1 MTVKMKEL
9 ILKYRRTIIVF
20 IHAAIIAAA
29 YLLSFA
35 SRFEL
40 IFYKTPGNLSLFLST
55 LTPILVLRLISYWYF
70 DLFKGLWRYVG
81 LRDLK
86 DIIKASFLGTLLFA
100 LYIFMTTRGDGFPR
114 SIFVMDFAYN
124 ILLAGGIRMLV
135 RIYREETDKDRLKE
149 QLDSKTVLI
158 VGAGDAGEMILR
170 EMRHNPRLGYNPVGF
185 VDDDR
190 GKRKSTIHGV
200 SVLGNTR
207 DICKVAKECNVDEV
221 IVALPSAT
229 GKAMRRIVNTCK
241 RAEVK
246 FKTLPFIGDLID
258 GSVSISQIRDVNIE
272 DLLGREAINLDMS
285 LIGRELANKVIMV
298 TGAAGSIGSELV
310 RQMGRFN
317 PKKVILFERGEND
330 LYHFEIELSKK
341 VWNTKF
347 VPFVGDVRDHE
358 RVRECM
364 EIYRPSYI
372 FHAAAYKHVP
382 MMEANP
388 AEAVKNNVFGTKILV
403 DLAAELNVEKFVL
416 ISTDKAVRPTNVMG
430 ATKRVAELILQA
442 KSAVDGCNTQF
453 IAVRFGNVLGSN
465 GSVIP
470 LFKKQIA
477 DGGPVTLTHPEITR
491 YFMTI
496 PEAVQLVLQAGA
508 MGSGG
513 EIFLLEMGEPVKIKD
528 LAENL
533 ICLSGLTP
541 GKDIEI
547 VYTGLRPGEKLY
559 EELLVEGEGIKKTH
573 HDKIYVLE
581 GLSTDIDAVGSV
593 LKALETVCKEGR
605 DSRVKTILKEL
616 VPEYHYLPAKGHIP
630 PIGPIVEL
638 EDFKTVTI
646 H

>member
-1 MTVKMKEL
+1 MTTKVKDF
-9 ILKYRRTIIVF
+9 ILKYRRLFIVL
-20 IHAAIIAAA
+20 IHATLITLA
-29 YLLSFA
+29 YALSFA
-35 SRFEL
+35 SRFEI
-40 IFYKTPGNLSLFLST
+40 IFYRSPETLSLFTST
-55 LTPILVLRLISYWYF
+55 LIPLLVLRLSSYWYF

-86 DIIKASFLGTLLFA
+86 DIIKASFLGALLFA
-100 LYIFMTTRGDGFPR
+100 LYIFMATRGDGFPR
-114 SIFVMDFAYN
+114 SIFIMDFTYN
-124 ILLAGGIRMLV
+124 ILLLGGIRMMV

-149 QLDSKTVLI
+149 QLNSKNVLI

-170 EMRHNPRLGYNPVGF
+170 EMRHNPRLGYNTVGF

-190 GKRKSTIHGV
+190 NKRKSTIHGV

-207 DICKVAKECNVDEV
+207 DICKLAKEYNVDEV

-241 RAEVK
+241 RADVK

-258 GSVSISQIRDVNIE
+258 GKVSISQVRDVAIE
-272 DLLGREAINLDMS
+272 DLLGRETVNLDMS
-285 LIGRELANKVIMV
+285 LIGRELAGKVVMV

-310 RQMGRFN
+310 RQVARFN
-317 PKKVILFERGEND
+317 PKKVIMFERGEND

-347 VPFVGDVRDHE
+347 VPFVGDIRDHE

-388 AEAVKNNVFGTKILV
+388 AEAVKNNIFGTKVLV
-403 DLAAELNVEKFVL
+403 DLAAEYNVEKFVL

-442 KSAVDGCNTQF
+442 KSAADGCNTQF

-477 DGGPVTLTHPEITR
+477 EGGPVTLTHLEITR

-496 PEAVQLVLQAGA
+496 HEAVQLVIQAGA

-541 GKDIEI
+541 GKDIKIE
-547 VYTGLRPGEKLY
+547 YTGLRPGEKLY
-559 EELLVEGEGIKKTH
+559 EELLVEGEGVKKTH

-581 GLSTDIDAVGSV
+581 GLSTDIDALGAV
-593 LKALETVCKEGR
+593 LKTLETICKDGR
-605 DSRVKTILKEL
+605 ESRVKTILKEL
-616 VPEYHYLPAKGHIP
+616 VPEYHFLPMKDHMP
-630 PIGPIVEL
+630 PIESFASL
-638 EDFKTVTI
+638 EDFKPVTL

>member
-1 MTVKMKEL
+1 MKEF
-9 ILKYRRTIIVF
+9 ILKYRRVLIVL
-20 IHAAIIAAA
+20 IHVALITLA
-29 YLLSFA
+29 YTLSFA
-35 SRFEL
+35 SRFEV
-40 IFYKTPGNLSLFLST
+40 IFYLSPETLSLFAST
-55 LTPILVLRLISYWYF
+55 LIPLLVLRLSTYWYF

-124 ILLAGGIRMLV
+124 ILLAGGIRMMV

-149 QLDSKTVLI
+149 QLDSKNVLI

-190 GKRKSTIHGV
+190 NKRKSTIHGV

-258 GSVSISQIRDVNIE
+258 GSVSVSQIRDVNIE

-285 LIGRELANKVIMV
+285 LIGRELANKVILV

-347 VPFVGDVRDHE
+347 VPFVGDIRDHE
-358 RVRECM
+358 RVKECM

-382 MMEANP
+382 MMEANST
-388 AEAVKNNVFGTKILV
+388 EAVKNNIFGTKVLV
-403 DLAAELNVEKFVL
+403 DLAAEFNVEKFVL

-477 DGGPVTLTHPEITR
+477 DGGPVTLTHPDITR

-496 PEAVQLVLQAGA
+496 PEAVQLVIQAGA
-508 MGSGG
+508 MGRGG

-547 VYTGLRPGEKLY
+547 EYTGLRPGEKLY

-581 GLSTDIDAVGSV
+581 GLSPDIDALDSV
-593 LKALETVCKEGR
+593 LKDIETVCKEGR
-605 DSRVKTILKEL
+605 DTRVKAILKEL
-616 VPEYHYLPAKGHIP
+616 VPEYHYLSVKDHIQ
-630 PIGPIVEL
+630 PIESIAAL
-638 EDFKTVTI
+638 EDFKPVTI